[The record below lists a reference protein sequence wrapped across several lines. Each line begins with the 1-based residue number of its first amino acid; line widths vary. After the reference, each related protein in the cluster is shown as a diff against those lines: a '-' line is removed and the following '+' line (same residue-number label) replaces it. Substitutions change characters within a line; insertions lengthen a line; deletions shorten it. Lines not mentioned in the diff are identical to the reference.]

1 MSTVSPSTL
10 PRGGAGDEC
19 GCPQESPHPS
29 SAQAASLPGGFPPSE
44 APWGGLCHYADKYP
58 YQFTLHFQ
66 SHRTGRN
73 GSRAWASLRLS
84 VEKYCPTRLTRSG
97 QTGGYGSR
105 WFLSPGA
112 GASGLAGGLPGGG
125 RGRGRLTLPLTSFCS
140 WRRSLDGAICRK
152 NVKKMLEVLVV
163 KRGPSEHWMLPGV
176 RPPLSQALSLFAFSA
191 TDRSPATSGRCP
203 GQLGSCPRSE

>member
-1 MSTVSPSTL
+1 MSTVSPSSP

-19 GCPQESPHPS
+19 GCPQESPNPS
-29 SAQAASLPGGFPPSE
+29 SPQAASLPCGSPPSE

-66 SHRTGRN
+66 RDRVGRAR
-73 GSRAWASLRLS
+73 SRAWASLRLL
-84 VEKYCPTRLTRSG
+84 VENYCPTRLTRSG

-112 GASGLAGGLPGGG
+112 GASGLAGGLLG
-125 RGRGRLTLPLTSFCS
+125 GRGRLTLPLPSFCS
-140 WRRSLDGAICRK
+140 WRRNLDGAICRK

-163 KRGPSEHWMLPGV
+163 KHGPSEHWMLPGV
-176 RPPLSQALSLFAFSA
+176 RPPLSQALHSFAFSA

-203 GQLGSCPRSE
+203 GQLGSCPCSE

>member
-19 GCPQESPHPS
+19 GCPQESPNPS